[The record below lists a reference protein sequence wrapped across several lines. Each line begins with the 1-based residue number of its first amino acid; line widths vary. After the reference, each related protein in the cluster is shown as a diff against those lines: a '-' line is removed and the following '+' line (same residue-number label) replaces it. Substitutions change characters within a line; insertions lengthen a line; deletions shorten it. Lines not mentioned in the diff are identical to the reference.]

1 VAKRRGGLLARIWG
15 GLFGDLDRLEREER
29 AAYERRRRREQ
40 KAGIR
45 QHKVGERAHT
55 RKQRSEAR
63 QQRERERREALGA
76 RRSEAAM
83 EARLAR
89 QALRDHERAVKGYM
103 SAGLT
108 RAEAE
113 QMAGR
118 FNPRRRRRATRGR

>member
-1 VAKRRGGLLARIWG
+1 VAKRRSGLLAR
-15 GLFGDLDRLEREER
+15 LRAAFFGDLDRLEREER

-63 QQRERERREALGA
+63 QQRERERREALRA
-76 RRSEAAM
+76 RRSEASM

-118 FNPRRRRRATRGR
+118 FNPRRRRRLGH